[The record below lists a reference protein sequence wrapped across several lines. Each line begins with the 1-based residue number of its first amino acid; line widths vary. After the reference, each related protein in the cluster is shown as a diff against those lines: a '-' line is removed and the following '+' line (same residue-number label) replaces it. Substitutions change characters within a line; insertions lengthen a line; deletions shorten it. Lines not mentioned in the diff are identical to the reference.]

1 MKMNSE
7 RLMND
12 INTYATYGEDP
23 AGGVS
28 RPCFSEA
35 DYAVREKFVRDLK
48 EMGLDVTVDPIANI
62 WGRYTGVATEE
73 KPIVLGS
80 HLDSV
85 PNGGAYDGALGVLVA
100 KEVIQTIIDHQVTL
114 RHPLEV
120 VSFTAEESNDFN
132 LSTMGSR
139 TLRGKID
146 RDTLLE
152 ATDSTGRSLVEAVK
166 RAGGNVNDVP
176 IENKEMAAFL
186 ELHIE
191 QGQRLEKADLP
202 VGVVDN
208 IVGIY
213 RDRVT
218 VQGNANHAGT
228 TMMSDRN
235 DALTAAS
242 EIALSV
248 ERVLQE
254 NGTEAVATVGKF
266 DVYPNAA
273 NIIPGKVELVV
284 EIRSRSE
291 EERYKV
297 REQMGK
303 AWEEIAKRRN
313 VDLEITNF
321 LDQAEC
327 TFDPGL
333 VRTLEQTAE
342 QLDVPYTTLSSMA
355 GHDATH
361 IADIAKTAMLFVK
374 SIGGI
379 SHNPDEYSTPE
390 DIETAA
396 NILLQAV
403 LAIDKE
409 L

>member
-1 MKMNSE
+1 MKVNMK

-12 INTYATYGEDP
+12 VKAYATYGADP

-35 DYAVREKFVRDLK
+35 DYAVREKFVRDV
-48 EMGLDVTVDPIANI
+48 EDMDLDVTIDAIANI
-62 WGRYTGVATEE
+62 WGRYTGEATEE

-85 PNGGAYDGALGVLVA
+85 PNGGAYDGVLGVLVA
-100 KEVIQTIIDHQVTL
+100 KEVIQTIIDNRVAL
-114 RHPLEV
+114 RHPLDI
-120 VSFTAEESNDFN
+120 VSFSAEESNEFN

-139 TLRGKID
+139 TLRGRLE

-152 ATDSTGRSLVEAVK
+152 AADSAGRSLAEAVK
-166 RAGGNVNDVP
+166 RAGGDVNDVP
-176 IENKEMAAFL
+176 IANKEIAAFL

-191 QGQRLEKADLP
+191 QGQRLEKANIP

-213 RDRVT
+213 RDQIT
-218 VQGNANHAGT
+218 VQGKANHAGT

-242 EIALSV
+242 EIALAV
-248 ERVLQE
+248 EAVMRE

-273 NIIPGKVELVV
+273 NIIPGRVELIV
-284 EIRSRSE
+284 EIRSRSA
-291 EERYKV
+291 EERYNV
-297 REQMGK
+297 RKLMGE
-303 AWEEIAKRRN
+303 AWEEIAQRRN
-313 VDLEITNF
+313 VELAITNF

-333 VRTLEQTAE
+333 VRILEQTAE
-342 QLDVPYTTLSSMA
+342 QQDAAYTTFSSMA

-361 IADIAKTAMLFVK
+361 IAGLAKTAMLFVK

-379 SHNPDEYSTPE
+379 SHNPDEYSTQE

-396 NILLQAV
+396 NIMLQAV
-403 LAIDKE
+403 IAMDKE